1 MTILMSKQPSYVRCI
16 KPNDSKKA
24 GVVKNLS
31 TLNCK
36 NVDTYRKKQ
45 YGWNLGS
52 IPLLINTINKLSFF
66 SHYSW
71 KIFNL
76 THFLQEKLGQLSLFI
91 MYHGHKYPMKCLLHA
106 QKYEMLNL
114 GPSCLLSICHM
125 GKKMH
130 LSMSSSIIVCC
141 FVIL

>member
-31 TLNCK
+31 TLNCQ
-36 NVDTYRKKQ
+36 NVDTYRQKQ

-52 IPLLINTINKLSFF
+52 IPLLINTIISYHFF

-114 GPSCLLSICHM
+114 GPICLLSICHM